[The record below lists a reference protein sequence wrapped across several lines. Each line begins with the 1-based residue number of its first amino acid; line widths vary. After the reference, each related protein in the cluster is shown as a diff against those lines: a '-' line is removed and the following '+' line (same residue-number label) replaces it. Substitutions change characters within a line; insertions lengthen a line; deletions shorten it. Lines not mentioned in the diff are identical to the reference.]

1 MIGFSYTNKRE
12 NIMQPRVFI
21 TRTIA
26 QFALKRI
33 SEVCQV
39 DLWDGEMPPPNAI
52 LADRVQGVDGILS
65 MITDRI
71 DATIM
76 NAAGAQLKVISNMAV
91 GYNNIDVPTAK
102 ARDIAI
108 GNTPGVLKDATADLT
123 MALLLAAARRI
134 PESIDYVRT
143 GEWRTWHPEQLLGRD
158 LAGAALGIVGF
169 GRIGQAVAKRARAFG
184 MTILTYSPSLTA
196 EAAAAQGAMLCDLT
210 TLLKSA
216 DFVSLHTPLNQQ
228 TLHLINLD
236 TLALMKPSAIL
247 INTSRGKVVD
257 QAALYTALSTGMI
270 SGAALDVTDPE
281 PMRDD
286 DPLLMLNNVLVLPH
300 IGSATVQTRERMALI
315 AADNLI
321 AGVTGAPLPHQVA
334 V

>member
-1 MIGFSYTNKRE
+1 
-12 NIMQPRVFI
+12 MQPRVFI

-26 QFALKRI
+26 QLALRRI
-33 SEVCQV
+33 ADVCQV
-39 DLWDGEMPPPNAI
+39 DVWDGEMPPPNAI

-71 DATIM
+71 DSTVM

-91 GYNNIDVPTAK
+91 GYNNVDVATAH
-102 ARDIAI
+102 ARGIAV
-108 GNTPGVLKDATADLT
+108 GNTPGVLTDATADLT

-134 PESIDYVRT
+134 PESIDYVRS

-158 LAGAALGIVGF
+158 LAGASLGIVGF

-184 MTILTYSPSLTA
+184 MSIFACSPSLTA
-196 EAAAAQGAMLCDLT
+196 DAAALHGVTLCDLT
-210 TLLKSA
+210 TLLKTA
-216 DFVSLHTPLNQQ
+216 DFVSLHTPLNKE
-228 TLHLINLD
+228 TMHLINLD
-236 TLALMKPSAIL
+236 TLALMKPGAIL

-257 QAALYTALSTGMI
+257 QAALYTALSTSMI
-270 SGAALDVTDPE
+270 GGAALDVTDPE

-300 IGSATVQTRERMALI
+300 IGSATHQTRERMALI

-321 AGVTGAPLPHQVA
+321 AGVTGKELPHRV
-334 V
+334 